1 MHSSAFT
8 VAAAVDKTI
17 CDHTCDRQNT
27 WRLLVQKDLGLKG
40 KKKQSCS
47 NVSVRP
53 LYDLY
58 SWSVRS
64 PFAPRLTIRLQL
76 VIYSYSYFL
85 A

>member
-40 KKKQSCS
+40 KKNNHVQT
-47 NVSVRP
+47 SV
-53 LYDLY
+53 
-58 SWSVRS
+58 
-64 PFAPRLTIRLQL
+64 
-76 VIYSYSYFL
+76 
-85 A
+85 